1 MYINKSE
8 GINTYRIKP
17 IILQHHNADE
27 LLANLEQKQ
36 QSGRPLTKDDLIP
49 LVLSP
54 LMNGSSSIKD
64 RINKAYRIIGKTTE
78 LKKDDTAKMEA
89 MLYAMADKFLNAIDL
104 GKLKEEISMT
114 RLGQMIWEDGRADGM
129 AAGREEGK
137 IAILLELIKDGL
149 LTVKDASIR
158 LGISETEI
166 EKLLN
171 ENPQF
176 IHN

>member
-1 MYINKSE
+1 M
-8 GINTYRIKP
+8 
-17 IILQHHNADE
+17 
-27 LLANLEQKQ
+27 ANLEQKQ
-36 QSGRPLTKDDLIP
+36 QSGRPLTKNNLIP

-104 GKLKEEISMT
+104 EKLKEEISMT